1 LVSNGVHAFAQA
13 LDRIVQE
20 GDPAGGLMAFMCSL
34 SPWLFDRAKPVM
46 RYGLGWLMA
55 DPVLAAEVSG

>member
-1 LVSNGVHAFAQA
+1 LVSNVAFAQA
-13 LDRIVQE
+13 FDRVVQE
-20 GDPAGGLMAFMCSL
+20 GDPAGGWMAFIRCRL
-34 SPWLFDRAKPVM
+34 GYLTVQKPVM

>member
-1 LVSNGVHAFAQA
+1 